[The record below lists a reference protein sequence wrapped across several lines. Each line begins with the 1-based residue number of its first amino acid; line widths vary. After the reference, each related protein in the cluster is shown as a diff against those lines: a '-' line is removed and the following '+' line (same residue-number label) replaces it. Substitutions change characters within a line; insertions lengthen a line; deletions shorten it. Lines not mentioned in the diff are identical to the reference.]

1 MEKFYGDG
9 IDDED
14 EFGDPITGANFEEDE
29 LDDAGGMYQHWI

>member
-14 EFGDPITGANFEEDE
+14 EFGDPITGANFEEGE
-29 LDDAGGMYQHWI
+29 LEDVGGMYQSLR

>member
-14 EFGDPITGANFEEDE
+14 EFGDPITGANFDEGELEDV
-29 LDDAGGMYQHWI
+29 GGRYQGSR